1 MKVLSHSL
9 QTEDSCYGQ
18 DFYVAGTSF
27 GFEISEHKYYMFSIK
42 RANPSLNFQVL
53 TFLRCRNWNNE
64 HNTILTKKERESEL
78 LYILIQTQQIV
89 FVLSFYLL
97 PLYLVKK
104 PSRELSQFCR
114 PFGHE

>member
-18 DFYVAGTSF
+18 DFYVAGTPF
-27 GFEISEHKYYMFSIK
+27 GFEISGHKYYMFSIK

-64 HNTILTKKERESEL
+64 HNTEFILTKKERESEL
-78 LYILIQTQQIV
+78 LNILIQTQQIV
-89 FVLSFYLL
+89 SFYLL
-97 PLYLVKK
+97 SLYLVKK